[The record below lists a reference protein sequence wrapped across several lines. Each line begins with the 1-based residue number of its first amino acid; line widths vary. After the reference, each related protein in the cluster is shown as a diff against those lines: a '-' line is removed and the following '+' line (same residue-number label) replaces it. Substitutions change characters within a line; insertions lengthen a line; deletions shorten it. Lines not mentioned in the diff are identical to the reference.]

1 MQPNCWWRPEA
12 QCRSCNQKGHVEK
25 VCLNKHEEQNAQVVD
40 PDEEDDNDRLFV
52 DSCFASNTDSN
63 AWLIDNDYT
72 HHMSYDET
80 IFQNLDR
87 SCISKVKIGNEDNIE
102 VKDKGNLIIDYVT

>member
-1 MQPNCWWRPEA
+1 MC
-12 QCRSCNQKGHVEK
+12 KH
-25 VCLNKHEEQNAQVVD
+25 KHEEQNAQVVD

-80 IFQNLDR
+80 VFQNLDR